1 MKKNNPMLL
10 SLCLRI
16 LTITIISALI
26 ILVASNSAKA
36 YEQAPISLPWVM
48 EQTLLHNSQLQT
60 FPYDLRVEEA
70 QILQA
75 GITPNPELSL
85 AIDNVLGTGE
95 VQGIDSTE
103 TTLVLSQLI
112 ELGDK
117 RQRRIDLAVSNK
129 QQQISQYEIQRLT
142 VLSEATRR
150 FYQLLR
156 LQALKEWNNKRIEFE
171 TKALKTIKRRAKAGN
186 ILQADVSKMSLELAH
201 SKIELQN
208 LQAMI
213 NVAKQGLASMWA
225 KDATFSYAQ
234 GGLEL
239 PTTYPSKADVLNAIE
254 TAPEY
259 VQLLSV
265 ERVMAAKRR
274 LEEAKGQYDINL
286 GMGIRR
292 FEDENDT
299 ALVFSFSMPLNFTNP
314 NQGNILATKIEQDKV
329 FQQQKLLREQLR
341 LSLLEIHQAM
351 MNNAKQ
357 VMRLKQTLRPLAKQL
372 LFDTQT
378 AYKTGHA
385 SVLQLVDAQ
394 KEWFAIEREIIEAQT
409 AVYLQRL
416 ELARITGQAIPA
428 TLNPSAD
435 ALETK

>member
-1 MKKNNPMLL
+1 MKKNNPLVL
-10 SLCLRI
+10 SLCPRI
-16 LTITIISALI
+16 LTITINCALI
-26 ILVASNSAKA
+26 LLLVSNSVKA
-36 YEQAPISLPWVM
+36 NEQAPITLPWVM
-48 EQTLLHNSQLQT
+48 EQILLNNSQLQT

-70 QILQA
+70 QVLQA

-112 ELGDK
+112 ELGEK
-117 RQRRIDLAVSNK
+117 RQRRIDFAVSNK
-129 QQQISQYEIQRLT
+129 QQQISQYEILRLN

-156 LQALKEWNNKRIEFE
+156 LQALKEWNDKRIVFE
-171 TKALKTIKRRAKAGN
+171 TQALKAIKRRAKAGN
-186 ILQADVSKMSLELAH
+186 ILQADVSKMTLELAH
-201 SKIELQN
+201 SRIELQN

-213 NVAKQGLASMWA
+213 SVEKQRLASMWA
-225 KDATFSYAQ
+225 KDATFASAQ

-239 PTTYPSKADVLNAIE
+239 PATYPSKADVLNAIE

-265 ERVMAAKRR
+265 ERVMQAKRR

-292 FEDENDT
+292 FEDYNDT

-314 NQGNILATKIEQDKV
+314 NQGNILAAKIEQDKV

-351 MNNAKQ
+351 MNNANQ
-357 VMRLKQTLRPLAKQL
+357 AMRLKQTLLPLAKQL

-385 SVLQLVDAQ
+385 TVLQLVDAQ
-394 KEWFAIEREIIEAQT
+394 KEWFAIEREIIEANT

-416 ELARITGQAIPA
+416 ELERITGQAIPA
-428 TLNPSAD
+428 TLNTSVD

>member
-1 MKKNNPMLL
+1 MKKNKSILL
-10 SLCLRI
+10 FQCLRI
-16 LTITIISALI
+16 LAITINCALI
-26 ILVASNSAKA
+26 TLFTTRLAQAN
-36 YEQAPISLPWVM
+36 EQASITLPWVM
-48 EQTLLHNSQLQT
+48 EQTLLNNSQLQT
-60 FPYDLRVEEA
+60 FPYDLRIEEA
-70 QILQA
+70 RILQA

-112 ELGDK
+112 ELGEK
-117 RQRRIDLAVSNK
+117 RQRRINFAVSNK
-129 QQQISQYEIQRLT
+129 QQQINQYEILRLDI
-142 VLSEATRR
+142 LSEATRR

-156 LQALKEWNNKRIEFE
+156 LQALIKWNNKRIGFE
-171 TKALKTIKRRAKAGN
+171 AQALKAIKRRAKAGN

-201 SKIELQN
+201 SRIELQH
-208 LQAMI
+208 LQDMI
-213 NVAKQGLASMWA
+213 TVEKQRLASMWA
-225 KDATFSYAQ
+225 KDATFSSAQ

-239 PTTYPSKADVLNAIE
+239 PTTFPSKADVLNAIE

-259 VQLLSV
+259 VQLLSL
-265 ERVMAAKRR
+265 ERVMQAKRR

-286 GMGIRR
+286 GMGLRR
-292 FEDENDT
+292 FEDYNDT

-314 NQGNILATKIEQDKV
+314 NQGNILAAKIEQDRV

-357 VMRLKQTLRPLAKQL
+357 AKRLKQTLLPLAKQL
-372 LFDTQT
+372 LIDTQ
-378 AYKTGHA
+378 AVYKTGHA
-385 SVLQLVDAQ
+385 TVLQLVDAQ
-394 KEWFAIEREIIEAQT
+394 KELFAIEREIIEANA

-428 TLNPSAD
+428 TLNTSVD